1 VKKFHSA
8 RRIAATAQS
17 VPVLPEGIQ
26 VKPVQSAQQ
35 YFKGQNRLRRYL
47 AAQCS
52 NQVIFGGGSVFQTAS
67 DIRDKIIMMRLAG
80 RNGHRA
86 VGVGLGPFKDS
97 VAEQACA
104 EAIKHMDFI
113 GVRDAASFDIAR
125 SLVSDAPVV
134 KTFDLAPLIFD
145 AFEFEK
151 PIKRKKNN
159 KKSIGL
165 ALCPFESIYGGADDA
180 ERLRIQ
186 KIFTALSQLDPAEI
200 SELVFIDF
208 NGHPY
213 FGDTKVHR
221 EIAALLKGKF
231 ATRCVSYSPD
241 LRNSLNEIA
250 QLDTILAMRLHAAVF
265 SYLVETP
272 TIVMSYHAKCAG
284 WAHDIGLPAV
294 QVLNSNSFASDELLT
309 LLTQGLNQELGKPGL
324 APESARQQAL
334 LNWQRGSRK

>member
-1 VKKFHSA
+1 MNKALIVGWYGMKNTGDDALFAVSSWGVKKFHSA
-8 RRIAATAQS
+8 QRIVATAQS

-67 DIRDKIIMMRLAG
+67 DIRDKITMMKLAG
-80 RNGHRA
+80 RNGHCA

-97 VAEQACA
+97 AAEQACS

-113 GVRDAASFDIAR
+113 GVRDEASFDIAR
-125 SLVSDAPVV
+125 SLVPGAPVI

-186 KIFTALSQLDPAEI
+186 KIVTALSQLDPAEI

-250 QLDTILAMRLHAAVF
+250 QLDTILAKRLHAAVF

-272 TIVMSYHAKCAG
+272 TIVMS
-284 WAHDIGLPAV
+284 
-294 QVLNSNSFASDELLT
+294 
-309 LLTQGLNQELGKPGL
+309 
-324 APESARQQAL
+324 
-334 LNWQRGSRK
+334 